1 MSEENVEI
9 VRAMFEPF
17 NGMDIADI
25 DWGGKAMRE
34 IIERRYS
41 PEVKLTTMES
51 AIGIGPSRSYSGWEG
66 LVRYL
71 DEWFGPFSEYH
82 LESLDFIDVGDRVI
96 VPSRARGV
104 GGASGIHVDMEL
116 TISYE
121 FRDGLITR
129 VDQYDTV
136 EDALEAAGLSE

>member
-9 VRAMFEPF
+9 VRAMFDPF
-17 NGMDIADI
+17 NSVDIADI
-25 DWGGKAMRE
+25 DWSGKAMRE

-41 PEVKLTTMES
+41 PEVRLTTMES
-51 AIGIGPSRSYSGWEG
+51 AIGIGPSRTYSGWDG
-66 LVRYL
+66 LVQYL
-71 DEWFGPFSEYH
+71 DEWFGPFSEYY
-82 LESLDFIDVGDRVI
+82 LDSLDFIDADDRVI

-104 GGASGIHVDMEL
+104 GGGSGIQVDMEL

-129 VDQYDTV
+129 VDQHDTV
-136 EDALEAAGLSE
+136 DDALEAARLSE

>member
-17 NGMDIADI
+17 NGVDIADI
-25 DWGGKAMRE
+25 DWSGEAMRE
-34 IIERRYS
+34 IIERGYS

-51 AIGIGPSRSYSGWEG
+51 AIGIGPSRSYSGWDG

-71 DEWFGPFSEYH
+71 NEWFGPFSEYH
-82 LESLDFIDVGDRVI
+82 LDSLDFIDAGDRVI

-104 GGASGIHVDMEL
+104 GGGSGIHVDMEL
-116 TISYE
+116 AISYE

-136 EDALEAAGLSE
+136 DDALQAAGLSE